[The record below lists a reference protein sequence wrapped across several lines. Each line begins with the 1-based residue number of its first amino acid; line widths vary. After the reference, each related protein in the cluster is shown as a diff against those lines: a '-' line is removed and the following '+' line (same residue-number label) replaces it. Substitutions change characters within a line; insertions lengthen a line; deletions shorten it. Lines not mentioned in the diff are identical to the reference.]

1 MCGRYSLGL
10 PHADIQEMHGYNVH
24 VGEWVGQDQ
33 FQPRH
38 NIAPRSQAPVLRRR
52 EQGEDGSP
60 DDLVLQTMRWGLV
73 PHWSKHE
80 DKTLSTTNA
89 RRENLVEGGG
99 MWQSI
104 KGKRRCAVVCEGYY
118 EWLKK
123 GKERLPHFTKRKDG
137 KLMLLAGLYDRA
149 LFEGETEPLWTFT
162 IVTTDANKEF
172 QWLHDRQPVILSSME
187 ALTKWLDTSPQKWT
201 PDLTKLVQ
209 PYHDPET
216 PLACYQVPKE
226 VGKVGTESLTFIQ
239 PVAERKDGI
248 QAMFA
253 KQTAST
259 SSQPSNGSKRKRSP
273 SPPQPFNSD
282 KQAKEEPS
290 QDTKLPADKL
300 NTWEDDSEIEY
311 VDGPHPAD
319 KVRRLVQ
326 SYMCMLRTAD
336 LQLHRSRR

>member
-1 MCGRYSLGL
+1 M
-10 PHADIQEMHGYNVH
+10 DILSH
-24 VGEWVGQDQ
+24 V
-33 FQPRH
+33 
-38 NIAPRSQAPVLRRR
+38 S
-52 EQGEDGSP
+52 
-60 DDLVLQTMRWGLV
+60 
-73 PHWSKHE
+73 
-80 DKTLSTTNA
+80 
-89 RRENLVEGGG
+89 
-99 MWQSI
+99 
-104 KGKRRCAVVCEGYY
+104 YY

-149 LFEGETEPLWTFT
+149 LLEGETEPLWTFT

-172 QWLHDRQPVILSSME
+172 QWLHDRQPVILPSIE

-273 SPPQPFNSD
+273 SPPQPSNSD

-319 KVRRLVQ
+319 KKPEVKGESADNHPLPSTPTKRARI
-326 SYMCMLRTAD
+326 TA
-336 LQLHRSRR
+336 RSPKAATPKKQQGRHTESSAKITSFFGKT